1 MNDIIW
7 ISSKQEYL
15 SSGGLRTEKIRNT
28 PGAEEGRNLIGGE

>member
-7 ISSKQEYL
+7 ISAEQEYL

-28 PGAEEGRNLIGGE
+28 PGIEGGRKLIDGE

>member
-7 ISSKQEYL
+7 ISAKQESL

-28 PGAEEGRNLIGGE
+28 PGAEEGGKLIDDW

>member
-7 ISSKQEYL
+7 ISAKQEYL

-28 PGAEEGRNLIGGE
+28 AGVEEGGELIDGE